1 MILVAPTSFKGTIGA
16 AEAAAA
22 MAAGARAAVGAEPV
36 REMPLSDGGPGLLD
50 ALAASGGEASTVEV
64 RGPLGAPVEAR
75 LLRLGATVVVESADA
90 CGLHLVPP
98 EQRDPLRTTTRGVG
112 ELLLA
117 ASAQDGV
124 RQVTCGLGGSATVD
138 GGAGLAAA
146 LGFELLN
153 DEGALIPEGGGGL
166 TRLAR
171 IRSSGSRRLPR
182 VTGLVDVRSP
192 LLGEEGAAAV
202 FGPQKGADAAGV
214 RMLEAGLT
222 RLADCLRRDLGHDIA
237 GLPGAGAAGGLG
249 AGLVAF
255 AGARLLPGSAWVL
268 EAVGFKRALQGARLV
283 VTGEGS
289 YDEQSALGKL
299 TGEVIRRAR
308 AAGVPVLLLCG
319 GIQTPLPEGVHGI
332 DGGGRMLTPD
342 ALQTITADACRRLLA
357 H

>member
-22 MAAGARAAVGAEPV
+22 MAAGARTAFASEEV
-36 REMPLSDGGPGLLD
+36 RALPLSDGGPGLLD
-50 ALAASGGEASTVEV
+50 ALAAAGGEVSTVEV
-64 RGPLGAPVEAR
+64 TGPLGAPVEAR
-75 LLRLGATVVVESADA
+75 LLRLNATVVVESADA

-98 EQRDPLRTTTRGVG
+98 ERRDPLRTTTRGVG
-112 ELLLA
+112 ELLRA
-117 ASAQDGV
+117 ASAREGV

-146 LGFELLN
+146 LGFELL
-153 DEGALIPEGGGGL
+153 DDAGAPIPEGGGGL

-171 IRSSGSRRLPR
+171 IRSDGALRLPR

-192 LLGEEGAAAV
+192 LLGPEGAAAV

-214 RMLEAGLT
+214 AALEAGLT
-222 RLADCLRRDLGHDIA
+222 RLADCLRRDLGQDVA

-268 EAVGFKRALQGARLV
+268 EAVEFERALERARLV

-299 TGEVIRRAR
+299 TGEVVRRAR
-308 AAGVPVLLLCG
+308 AVGVPVLLLCG
-319 GIQTPLPEGVHGI
+319 AIQVPLPEGVLGL
-332 DGGGRMLTPD
+332 DGAGRLLTTD
-342 ALQTITADACRRLLA
+342 DLAALTAAGCTRLLA
-357 H
+357 G